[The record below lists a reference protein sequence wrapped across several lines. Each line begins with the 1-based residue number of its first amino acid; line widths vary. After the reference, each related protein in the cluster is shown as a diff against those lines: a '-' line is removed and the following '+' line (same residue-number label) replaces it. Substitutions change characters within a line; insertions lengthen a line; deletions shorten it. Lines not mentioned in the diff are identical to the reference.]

1 MLAEYQFEYPSVLFF
16 EKLEQLASVTSLTPR
31 EVAHQFFKGL
41 QSNTCTESTSELLV
55 RLKKQ
60 ITQDYHKHANEIK
73 DQPYDVVYIL
83 SSEVQEG
90 VHILCANTALISKSA
105 NDRKGRVLYGISII
119 RIGSGSFLSEDS
131 Y

>member
-16 EKLEQLASVTSLTPR
+16 EKLEQLASGTSLTPR
-31 EVAHQFFKGL
+31 EVADQFFMSR

-60 ITQDYHKHANEIK
+60 ITQDYHEHANEVK

-83 SSEVQEG
+83 YSEAQEG

-105 NDRKGRVLYGISII
+105 NDRNGRVLYGVSII
-119 RIGSGSFLSEDS
+119 RIGPGSFLSEDS